1 MLWARGRLLLG
12 SSVVAAAAVVA
23 AALLVPALPPFVR
36 FVATAPTEF
45 WITAALALV
54 VDVPLFG
61 IGRRREVWI
70 RPTATPGLAIAILLV
85 WGTAP
90 GYVVQA
96 AAAVISAW
104 GQRQGWLGGVFLVSR
119 LVCSL
124 AAAELAERLVTSV
137 PITSRGIGLTN
148 EDLLPFLALA
158 GAWFTVSYG
167 LVLLVGAAVLRG
179 GIRGAAVRVRAE
191 LLRSLAQVLLVAPLL
206 TVFTGWWDVLAALPM
221 LIWNERTRDTLR
233 GEEISRREPVTGL
246 LNHQGLQARLE
257 GLALYDP
264 LRPRD
269 PRPIGVVFV
278 NVDATLAIGRSLG
291 WDTHEKVIRA
301 AADRLVD
308 TFGAD
313 RVGRLTSGGF
323 VVLVP
328 GLTEVDALASATDV
342 ARTLQPVIVVDDIPF
357 AIDPVAG
364 VALSPEHGREFDI
377 LAFRAQLAAGEARR
391 AHQLAG
397 VYVKQSQDVAD
408 RRIAILAELRMALL
422 DPGRY
427 AEITVVY
434 QPQVEVGTRR
444 LVGAEALV
452 RWTHPDWG
460 PVAPTELL
468 DAVEASEV
476 MPLLTRHMLDRAAAQ
491 ARAWHERGRPL
502 RVAVNVSMQDLHN
515 PDLPALISDTL
526 RRYGLPPSCLAIEV
540 TERLLVV
547 DSARVSR
554 AAEEIQKIGVALS
567 LDDFGTGYASIQQLR
582 ILPLA
587 EVKIDK
593 SYVHGLVGNETKA
606 AIVRSVHDLATA
618 LGMSVVAEGVEDAAT
633 ASALARLPGVI
644 GQGWHFGHPVPAA
657 EFDEQWGRNR
667 DSAGAP
673 NPPR

>member
-1 MLWARGRLLLG
+1 MVG
-12 SSVVAAAAVVA
+12 VAAVVA
-23 AALLVPALPPFVR
+23 AVLLVPSVPPFVR
-36 FVATAPTEF
+36 FAATAPAEF
-45 WITAALALV
+45 WTMAALALV

-96 AAAVISAW
+96 AAAVVSAW

-119 LVCSL
+119 LICAL
-124 AAAELAERLVTSV
+124 AAAEFAQRLVTGA
-137 PITSRGIGLTN
+137 PITSRGVGLTN
-148 EDLLPFLALA
+148 DDLVPFLALA

-167 LVLLVGAAVLRG
+167 LLLLVGAAVWRG
-179 GIRGAAVRVRAE
+179 GFRGATVRVRAE

-206 TVFTGWWDVLAALPM
+206 TVFTGWWDVLVALPM
-221 LIWNERTRDTLR
+221 LIWNERTRDALR
-233 GEEISRREPVTGL
+233 GEERSRWEPVTGL
-246 LNHQGLQARLE
+246 LNHQGLEARLE
-257 GLALYDP
+257 ALALYDP
-264 LRPRD
+264 LRPRG
-269 PRPIGVVFV
+269 PRPIGFVFV
-278 NVDATLAIGRSLG
+278 NVDATLVIGRSLG
-291 WDTHEKVIRA
+291 WDTHEKVLRA
-301 AADRLVD
+301 AARRLVNA
-308 TFGAD
+308 FGAD

-323 VVLVP
+323 VVLMP
-328 GLTEVDALASATDV
+328 GLTEANAQAAATEV
-342 ARTLQPVIVVDDIPF
+342 AQVLQPVIVVDDIPF

-364 VALSPEHGREFDI
+364 VALSPEHGRDFDI
-377 LAFRAQLAAGEARR
+377 LAFRSQLAAGEARR

-397 VYVKQSQDVAD
+397 VYVKQSQDEAD
-408 RRIAILAELRMALL
+408 RRIALLAELRMALL
-422 DPGRY
+422 DPDRHP
-427 AEITVVY
+427 EIAVVY
-434 QPQVEVGTRR
+434 QPQVEVSTRR

-476 MPLLTRHMLDRAAAQ
+476 MPLLTQHMLDRVAAQ
-491 ARAWHERGRPL
+491 ARAWYERGRPL
-502 RVAVNVSMQDLHN
+502 RVAVNVSMQDLN
-515 PDLPALISDTL
+515 DSGLPALISDTL

-547 DSARVSR
+547 DGGRVSR
-554 AAEEIQKIGVALS
+554 AAEEVQKIGVALS

-582 ILPLA
+582 VLPLA

-593 SYVHGLVGNETKA
+593 SYVHGLAHDESKA

-644 GQGWHFGHPVPAA
+644 GQGWHFGRPVTAE
-657 EFDEQWGRNR
+657 EFDQQWASHQSR
-667 DSAGAP
+667 STSWA
-673 NPPR
+673 